1 MEKFRTSLALKPL
14 ALYLAI
20 ACFVIASIP
29 KDSLAYL
36 VESQPASYSRGAD
49 MDKIQRVLES
59 KMVSQ
64 RLQELGLSMDEINTR
79 LNLLSDADVHQF
91 ASQMDNLMPGGL
103 DVAINIMLF
112 LVIAILVLVIL
123 HLLGYKVI
131 IK

>member
-20 ACFVIASIP
+20 ACFVIAGIP

-64 RLQELGLSMDEINTR
+64 RLQELGLSTDEINSK
-79 LNLLSDADVHQF
+79 LAGLGDAEIHQF
-91 ASQMDNLMPGGL
+91 ASRLDSLMPGGDML
-103 DVAINIMLF
+103 IDIMAL

>member
-20 ACFVIASIP
+20 TCFVIAGIP
-29 KDSLAYL
+29 RDSLAYL

-64 RLQELGLSMDEINTR
+64 RLQELGLSTDEINSK
-79 LNLLSDADVHQF
+79 LAGLGDAEIHQF
-91 ASQMDNLMPGGL
+91 ASRLDSLMPGGDML
-103 DVAINIMLF
+103 IDIMAL

>member
-20 ACFVIASIP
+20 TCFVIASIP

-36 VESQPASYSRGAD
+36 VESQPASYSRVAD

-64 RLQELGLSMDEINTR
+64 RLQELGLSTDEINSK
-79 LNLLSDADVHQF
+79 LAGLGDAEIHQF
-91 ASQMDNLMPGGL
+91 ASRLDSLMPGGDML
-103 DVAINIMLF
+103 IDIMAL

>member
-14 ALYLAI
+14 ALYLSV
-20 ACFVIASIP
+20 ACFVIAGIP
-29 KDSLAYL
+29 RDSLAYL

-64 RLQELGLSMDEINTR
+64 RLQELGLSPDEINSK
-79 LNLLSDADVHQF
+79 LAGLGDAEIHQF
-91 ASQMDNLMPGGL
+91 ASRLDSLMPGGDML
-103 DVAINIMLF
+103 IDIMAL

>member
-29 KDSLAYL
+29 RDSLAYL

-64 RLQELGLSMDEINTR
+64 RLQELGLSTDEINSK
-79 LNLLSDADVHQF
+79 LAGLDDAEIHQF
-91 ASQMDNLMPGGL
+91 ASRLDSLMPGGDML
-103 DVAINIMLF
+103 IDIMAL

>member
-20 ACFVIASIP
+20 ACFVIAGIP
-29 KDSLAYL
+29 RDSLAYL

-64 RLQELGLSMDEINTR
+64 RLQELGLSTDEINSK
-79 LNLLSDADVHQF
+79 LAGLGDAEIHQF
-91 ASQMDNLMPGGL
+91 ASRLDSLMPGGDML
-103 DVAINIMLF
+103 IDIMVL

>member
-64 RLQELGLSMDEINTR
+64 RLQELGLSVDEVNSK
-79 LNLLSDADVHQF
+79 LAGLGDAEIHQF
-91 ASQMDNLMPGGL
+91 ASRLDSLMPGGDML
-103 DVAINIMLF
+103 IDIMAL

>member
-20 ACFVIASIP
+20 ACFVIAGIP
-29 KDSLAYL
+29 RDSLAYL

-49 MDKIQRVLES
+49 LDKIQRVLES

-64 RLQELGLSMDEINTR
+64 RLQELGLSPDEINSK
-79 LNLLSDADVHQF
+79 LAGLGDAEIHQF
-91 ASQMDNLMPGGL
+91 ASRLDSLMPGGDML
-103 DVAINIMLF
+103 IDIMAL

>member
-1 MEKFRTSLALKPL
+1 MEKFRASLALKPL

-20 ACFVIASIP
+20 ACFVIAGIP

-64 RLQELGLSMDEINTR
+64 RLQELVLSTDEINSK
-79 LNLLSDADVHQF
+79 LAGLGDAEIHQF
-91 ASQMDNLMPGGL
+91 ASRLDSLMPGGDML
-103 DVAINIMLF
+103 IDIMAL

>member
-20 ACFVIASIP
+20 TCFVIASIP

-36 VESQPASYSRGAD
+36 VESQPASYSRVAD

-64 RLQELGLSMDEINTR
+64 RLQELGLSPDEINSK
-79 LNLLSDADVHQF
+79 LAGLGDAEIHQF
-91 ASQMDNLMPGGL
+91 ASRLDSLMPGGDML
-103 DVAINIMLF
+103 IDIMAL

>member
-20 ACFVIASIP
+20 ACFVIAGIP

-64 RLQELGLSMDEINTR
+64 RLQELGLSTDEINSK
-79 LNLLSDADVHQF
+79 LAGLGDAEIHQF
-91 ASQMDNLMPGGL
+91 ASRLDSLMPGGDML
-103 DVAINIMLF
+103 INIMAL

>member
-1 MEKFRTSLALKPL
+1 MEKFRASLALKPL

-20 ACFVIASIP
+20 ACFVIAGIP
-29 KDSLAYL
+29 RDSLAYL

-49 MDKIQRVLES
+49 LDKIQRVLES

-64 RLQELGLSMDEINTR
+64 RLQELGLSTDEINSK
-79 LNLLSDADVHQF
+79 LAGLGDAEIHQF
-91 ASQMDNLMPGGL
+91 ASRLDSLMPGGDML
-103 DVAINIMLF
+103 INIMAL

>member
-64 RLQELGLSMDEINTR
+64 RLQELGLSTDEINSK
-79 LNLLSDADVHQF
+79 LAGLGDAEIHQF
-91 ASQMDNLMPGGL
+91 ASRLDSLMPGG
-103 DVAINIMLF
+103 DAITTIMAL

>member
-20 ACFVIASIP
+20 ACFIIASIP

-49 MDKIQRVLES
+49 LDKIQRVLES

-64 RLQELGLSMDEINTR
+64 RLQELGLSTDEINSK
-79 LNLLSDADVHQF
+79 LAGLGDAEIHQF
-91 ASQMDNLMPGGL
+91 ASRLDSLMPGGDML
-103 DVAINIMLF
+103 INIMAL

>member
-20 ACFVIASIP
+20 ACFVIAGIP
-29 KDSLAYL
+29 RDSLAYL

-91 ASQMDNLMPGGL
+91 ASQMDNLMPGG
-103 DVAINIMLF
+103 DIAIYTMLF

>member
-20 ACFVIASIP
+20 ACFVIAGIP
-29 KDSLAYL
+29 RDSLAYL
-36 VESQPASYSRGAD
+36 VESQPVSYSRGAD

-64 RLQELGLSMDEINTR
+64 RLQELGLSMDEVNAK
-79 LNLLSDADVHQF
+79 LAGLGDAEIHQF
-91 ASQMDNLMPGGL
+91 ASRLDSLMPGGEMFI
-103 DVAINIMLF
+103 DIMVL

>member
-20 ACFVIASIP
+20 ACFVIAGIP
-29 KDSLAYL
+29 RDSLAYL

-64 RLQELGLSMDEINTR
+64 RLQELGLSTDEINSK
-79 LNLLSDADVHQF
+79 LAGLGDAEIHQF
-91 ASQMDNLMPGGL
+91 ASRLDSLMPGGDML
-103 DVAINIMLF
+103 IDIMAL

>member
-14 ALYLAI
+14 ALYLSV
-20 ACFVIASIP
+20 ACFVIAGIP

-36 VESQPASYSRGAD
+36 VESQPASYSRVAD

-64 RLQELGLSMDEINTR
+64 RLQELGLSTDEINSK
-79 LNLLSDADVHQF
+79 LAGLGDAEIHQF
-91 ASQMDNLMPGGL
+91 ASRLDSLMPGGDML
-103 DVAINIMLF
+103 IDIMAL

>member
-1 MEKFRTSLALKPL
+1 MEKFRASLALKPL

-20 ACFVIASIP
+20 ACFVIAGIP

-64 RLQELGLSMDEINTR
+64 RLQELGLSTDEINSK
-79 LNLLSDADVHQF
+79 LAGLGDAEIHQF
-91 ASQMDNLMPGGL
+91 ASRLDSLMPGGDML
-103 DVAINIMLF
+103 INIMAL

>member
-20 ACFVIASIP
+20 ACFVIAGIP
-29 KDSLAYL
+29 RDSLAYL

-64 RLQELGLSMDEINTR
+64 RLQELGLSVDEVNSK
-79 LNLLSDADVHQF
+79 LAGLGDAEIHQF
-91 ASQMDNLMPGGL
+91 ASRLDSLMPGGDML
-103 DVAINIMLF
+103 IDIMAL

>member
-1 MEKFRTSLALKPL
+1 MEKFRASLALKPL

-20 ACFVIASIP
+20 ACFVIAGIP

-49 MDKIQRVLES
+49 LDKIQRVLES

-64 RLQELGLSMDEINTR
+64 RLQELGLSTDEINSK
-79 LNLLSDADVHQF
+79 LAGLGDAEIHQF
-91 ASQMDNLMPGGL
+91 ASRLDSLMPGGDML
-103 DVAINIMLF
+103 IDIMAL

>member
-36 VESQPASYSRGAD
+36 VESQPVSYSRGAD

-64 RLQELGLSMDEINTR
+64 RLQELGLSVDEVNSK
-79 LNLLSDADVHQF
+79 LAGLGDAEIHQF
-91 ASQMDNLMPGGL
+91 ASRLDSLMPGGDML
-103 DVAINIMLF
+103 IDIMAL

>member
-1 MEKFRTSLALKPL
+1 MEKFRASLALKPL

-20 ACFVIASIP
+20 ACFVIAGIP
-29 KDSLAYL
+29 RDSLAYL

-64 RLQELGLSMDEINTR
+64 RLQELGLSTDEINSK
-79 LNLLSDADVHQF
+79 LAGLGDAEIHQF
-91 ASQMDNLMPGGL
+91 ASRLDSLMPGGDML
-103 DVAINIMLF
+103 INIMAL

>member
-20 ACFVIASIP
+20 TCFVIASIP

-64 RLQELGLSMDEINTR
+64 RLQELGLSTDEINSK
-79 LNLLSDADVHQF
+79 LAGLGDAEIHQF
-91 ASQMDNLMPGGL
+91 ASRLDSLMPGGDML
-103 DVAINIMLF
+103 IDIMAL

>member
-20 ACFVIASIP
+20 TCFVIAGIP
-29 KDSLAYL
+29 RDSLAYL

-49 MDKIQRVLES
+49 LDKIQRVLES

-64 RLQELGLSMDEINTR
+64 RLQELGLSTDEINSK
-79 LNLLSDADVHQF
+79 LAGLGDAEIHQF
-91 ASQMDNLMPGGL
+91 ASRLDSLMPGGDML
-103 DVAINIMLF
+103 IDIMAL

>member
-20 ACFVIASIP
+20 ACFVIAGIP

-36 VESQPASYSRGAD
+36 VESQPASYSRVAD

-64 RLQELGLSMDEINTR
+64 RLQELGLSTDEINSK
-79 LNLLSDADVHQF
+79 LAGLGDAEIHQF
-91 ASQMDNLMPGGL
+91 ASRLDSLMPGGDML
-103 DVAINIMLF
+103 IDIMAL

>member
-20 ACFVIASIP
+20 TCFVIAGIP
-29 KDSLAYL
+29 RDSLAYL
-36 VESQPASYSRGAD
+36 VESQPASYSRVAD

-64 RLQELGLSMDEINTR
+64 RLQELGLSTDEINSK
-79 LNLLSDADVHQF
+79 LAGLGDAEIHQF
-91 ASQMDNLMPGGL
+91 ASRLDSLMPGGDML
-103 DVAINIMLF
+103 IDIMAL

>member
-20 ACFVIASIP
+20 TCFVIAGIP
-29 KDSLAYL
+29 RDSLAYL

-49 MDKIQRVLES
+49 LDKIQRVLES

-64 RLQELGLSMDEINTR
+64 RLQELGLSPDEINSK
-79 LNLLSDADVHQF
+79 LAGLGDAEIHQF
-91 ASQMDNLMPGGL
+91 ASRLDSLMPGGDML
-103 DVAINIMLF
+103 IDIMAL

>member
-14 ALYLAI
+14 ALYLSV
-20 ACFVIASIP
+20 ACFVIAGIP

-64 RLQELGLSMDEINTR
+64 RLQELGLSTDEINSK
-79 LNLLSDADVHQF
+79 LAGLGDAEIHQF
-91 ASQMDNLMPGGL
+91 ASRLDSLMPGGDML
-103 DVAINIMLF
+103 IDIMAL

>member
-20 ACFVIASIP
+20 ACFIIASIP

-64 RLQELGLSMDEINTR
+64 RLQELGLSTDEINSK
-79 LNLLSDADVHQF
+79 LAGLGDAEIHQF
-91 ASQMDNLMPGGL
+91 ASRLDSLMPGGDML
-103 DVAINIMLF
+103 INIMAL

>member
-1 MEKFRTSLALKPL
+1 MEKFRASLALKPL

-20 ACFVIASIP
+20 ACFVIAGIP
-29 KDSLAYL
+29 RDSLAYL
-36 VESQPASYSRGAD
+36 VESQPASYSRVAD

-64 RLQELGLSMDEINTR
+64 RLQELGLSTDEINSK
-79 LNLLSDADVHQF
+79 LAGLGDAEIHQF
-91 ASQMDNLMPGGL
+91 ASRLDSLMPGGDML
-103 DVAINIMLF
+103 IDIMAL

>member
-1 MEKFRTSLALKPL
+1 MEKFRASLALKPL

-20 ACFVIASIP
+20 ACFVIAGIP

-64 RLQELGLSMDEINTR
+64 RLQELGLSTDEINSK
-79 LNLLSDADVHQF
+79 LAGLGNAEIHQF
-91 ASQMDNLMPGGL
+91 ASRLDSLMPGGDML
-103 DVAINIMLF
+103 INIMAL

>member
-20 ACFVIASIP
+20 ACFIIASIP

-64 RLQELGLSMDEINTR
+64 RLQELGLSTDEINSK
-79 LNLLSDADVHQF
+79 LAGLGDAEIHQF
-91 ASQMDNLMPGGL
+91 ASRLDSLMPGG
-103 DVAINIMLF
+103 DAITTIMAL

>member
-20 ACFVIASIP
+20 ACFVIAGIP
-29 KDSLAYL
+29 RDSLAYL

-49 MDKIQRVLES
+49 LDKIQRVLES

-64 RLQELGLSMDEINTR
+64 RLQELGLSPDEINSK
-79 LNLLSDADVHQF
+79 LAGLGDAEIHQF
-91 ASQMDNLMPGGL
+91 ASRLDSLMPGGDML
-103 DVAINIMLF
+103 INIMAL

>member
-1 MEKFRTSLALKPL
+1 MEKFMTSLALKPL

-20 ACFVIASIP
+20 ACFVIAGIP
-29 KDSLAYL
+29 RDSLAYL
-36 VESQPASYSRGAD
+36 VESQPASYSRVAD

-64 RLQELGLSMDEINTR
+64 RLQELGLSTDEINSK
-79 LNLLSDADVHQF
+79 LAGLGDAEIHQF
-91 ASQMDNLMPGGL
+91 ASRLDSLMPGGDML
-103 DVAINIMLF
+103 IDIMAL

>member
-14 ALYLAI
+14 ALYLSV
-20 ACFVIASIP
+20 ACFVIAGIP

-64 RLQELGLSMDEINTR
+64 RLQELGLSPDEINSK
-79 LNLLSDADVHQF
+79 LAGLGDAEIHQF
-91 ASQMDNLMPGGL
+91 ASRLDSLMPGGDML
-103 DVAINIMLF
+103 IDIMAL

>member
-20 ACFVIASIP
+20 ACFVIAGIP
-29 KDSLAYL
+29 RDSLAYL
-36 VESQPASYSRGAD
+36 VESQPASYSRVAD

-64 RLQELGLSMDEINTR
+64 RLQELGLSTDEINSK
-79 LNLLSDADVHQF
+79 LAGLGDAEIHQF
-91 ASQMDNLMPGGL
+91 ASRLDSLMPGGDML
-103 DVAINIMLF
+103 IDIMAL

>member
-14 ALYLAI
+14 ALYLSV
-20 ACFVIASIP
+20 ACFVIAGIP

-64 RLQELGLSMDEINTR
+64 RLQELKLFQRGRPGQNSEGAGVQDGKPE
-79 LNLLSDADVHQF
+79 
-91 ASQMDNLMPGGL
+91 ASGTWAVTG
-103 DVAINIMLF
+103 
-112 LVIAILVLVIL
+112 
-123 HLLGYKVI
+123 
-131 IK
+131 

>member
-1 MEKFRTSLALKPL
+1 MEKFRASLALKPL

-20 ACFVIASIP
+20 ACFIIASIP

-64 RLQELGLSMDEINTR
+64 RLQELGLSTDEINSK
-79 LNLLSDADVHQF
+79 LAGLGDAEIHQF
-91 ASQMDNLMPGGL
+91 ASRLDSLMPGGDML
-103 DVAINIMLF
+103 INIMAL

>member
-20 ACFVIASIP
+20 ACFVIAGIP
-29 KDSLAYL
+29 RDSLAYL

-49 MDKIQRVLES
+49 LDKIQRVLES

-64 RLQELGLSMDEINTR
+64 RLQELGLSTDEINSK
-79 LNLLSDADVHQF
+79 LAGLGDAEIHQF
-91 ASQMDNLMPGGL
+91 ASRLDSLMPGGDML
-103 DVAINIMLF
+103 IDIMAL